1 MTLAVK
7 EQLGA
12 PIYRKWPDTDTTAYR
27 SSPILYKQEKIPL
40 FLPYL
45 EIHYTLAA
53 FCTALQFYLKVKVNT
68 LTPPTQILVDGVVYF
83 CEVAQNQTS
92 LKTVYAFNHLC
103 CKRFTY
109 TMNSNCTKL

>member
-1 MTLAVK
+1 MTPAVK

-40 FLPYL
+40 FFPYL

-53 FCTALQFYLKVKVNT
+53 FCTALQFYLKVMVSTELKFLLMVWF
-68 LTPPTQILVDGVVYF
+68 ILWGCAKSD
-83 CEVAQNQTS
+83 
-92 LKTVYAFNHLC
+92 
-103 CKRFTY
+103 
-109 TMNSNCTKL
+109 